1 MRKNPHSRI
10 LKWEFKEQHLSTVPK
25 SYSKYICTYHNNRNI
40 GEVSLFFF
48 FFPSVIV
55 IVGTIF
61 V

>member
-40 GEVSLFFF
+40 GEVSFF

-55 IVGTIF
+55 IVETIF